1 VSSLWTPGGGHD
13 HDRDPG
19 TPSGTNVGGSGR
31 DPGGVA
37 GGGSEGGSG
46 GGPGGGSDEEA
57 AARAELARLQAEL
70 RATPV
75 ADIVANHA
83 IGLWQLALLHLG
95 LEDPAT
101 MNLGEAGLAIDAVG
115 ALVDGLGDRLGRHE
129 GALRDALTQLRLAF
143 VQQTNRLATTR
154 EPRGESS

>member
-1 VSSLWTPGGGHD
+1 LGCQDTNVSSLWTPGGA
-13 HDRDPG
+13 RDDQRDQPAV
-19 TPSGTNVGGSGR
+19 PSGGHGAGR
-31 DPGGVA
+31 GDDPSA
-37 GGGSEGGSG
+37 GDPSA
-46 GGPGGGSDEEA
+46 DEA
-57 AARAELARLQAEL
+57 AVRAELTRLQAEL

-101 MNLGEAGLAIDAVG
+101 MDLGEAGLAIDAVG
-115 ALVDGLGDRLGRHE
+115 VLVDGLGDRLGRHE
-129 GALRDALTQLRLAF
+129 VALRDALTQLRLAF

-154 EPRGESS
+154 ERRGESS